1 MKLRDLMLA
10 LALAAAG
17 VCGTVGPAA
26 GVQDKAD
33 PAQVLLHLL
42 DYIAVD
48 YPEFVKDG
56 KILDQAE
63 YDEQVEFAAR
73 ARELLR
79 DLPSKS
85 ESAALVS
92 GAESLQ
98 RAIVDKRPGPEV
110 AALATEL
117 RWAIIR
123 AYRIAVAPRRAPDL
137 APAAALYTSQCG
149 VCHGTAGRGD
159 GPAVRGMDPPPS
171 NFTDRGRMDQRSVY
185 GLFST
190 ITLGVDGTRMAGFHE
205 LTDEQRWA
213 LALWVARFAAGPGEI
228 SRGESRWNDGG
239 AKALFPDLAS
249 VLATTAAETR
259 AKHGDDGAAV
269 LAFLRTR
276 PDLVASPR
284 ESPIAVSERL
294 LAASLAAY
302 RDGRRADAQRLAIS
316 AYLEGF
322 ELSEATLD
330 ALDRDLRVRTETE
343 FTRLRSAIAAG
354 APSADVD
361 RRGARVTELLAE
373 ARDKLEGTTLSM
385 GAAFA
390 GALVILV
397 REGLEAL
404 LIVAAIVAVLL
415 RAGRR
420 DALRYV
426 HAGWVAAI
434 VLGLA
439 TWVAASYVVAIS
451 GAHREVLEGIT
462 GLLAAAV
469 LLYVG
474 AWLHDKAY
482 AARWSAYV
490 ERHVRGALAGHTL
503 WALAA
508 VSFLAVYR
516 EMFETVLFTQALWI
530 QSGADG
536 RRGAMAGLGV
546 AALVLVILAWL
557 ILKVGVRLPLGW
569 MFGASSA
576 LLALLAVV
584 LVGQGVAALQEA
596 GLVSINSLE
605 LPSAPVLGIHP
616 TVESIAAQIALLVVI
631 LVVFAWT
638 RRGVGQTA

>member
-1 MKLRDLMLA
+1 MKLRHLVLA
-10 LALAAAG
+10 LALAAA
-17 VCGTVGPAA
+17 VISGTVGFAA
-26 GVQDKAD
+26 GAPDKAE

-56 KILDQAE
+56 KILDQGE

-79 DLPSKS
+79 ELSPNT
-85 ESAALVS
+85 ESAALLS
-92 GAESLQ
+92 RAEALQ
-98 RAIVDKRPGPEV
+98 RAIAAKRPGPEV
-110 AALATEL
+110 SALANEL

-123 AYRIAVAPRRAPDL
+123 AYRTAVAPRRAPDL
-137 APAAALYTSQCG
+137 TKAAALYATNCG

-159 GPAVRGMDPPPS
+159 GPAARGMDPPPS
-171 NFTDRGRMDQRSVY
+171 NFTDRGRMGQRSVY

-190 ITLGVDGTRMAGFHE
+190 ITLGVDGTRMVSFRE

-213 LALWVARFAAGPGEI
+213 LALWVARFAADPGEI
-228 SRGESRWNDGG
+228 SRGEARWKDSGT
-239 AKALFPDLAS
+239 KALFPDLAS

-269 LAFLRTR
+269 LAFLLTR
-276 PDLVASPR
+276 PDLVDSGR

-302 RDGRRADAQRLAIS
+302 RDGRRVDAQRLAIS

-322 ELSEATLD
+322 ELIEATLD
-330 ALDRDLRVRTETE
+330 TLDRDLRVRTEAE

-354 APSADVD
+354 APAADVD
-361 RRGARVTELLAE
+361 RQAARVTELLAE

-385 GAAFA
+385 GAAFT

-404 LIVAAIVAVLL
+404 LIVAAIVAFLV

-426 HAGWVAAI
+426 HAGWIAAI
-434 VLGLA
+434 ALGLA

-451 GAHREVLEGIT
+451 GAHREVLEGVT
-462 GLLAAAV
+462 ALLAAAV

-503 WALAA
+503 WALAS

-530 QSGADG
+530 QSGAEG

-546 AALVLVILAWL
+546 AAVVLVILAWL
-557 ILKVGVRLPLGW
+557 ILKVGVRLPLAW

-576 LLALLAVV
+576 LLALLAIV

-596 GLVSINSLE
+596 GFVSISSLDI
-605 LPSAPVLGIHP
+605 PSAPALGIHP
-616 TVESIAAQIALLVVI
+616 TVESLAAQVALLVLI
-631 LVVFAWT
+631 LLVFAWT
-638 RRGVGQTA
+638 RRRVTQTA